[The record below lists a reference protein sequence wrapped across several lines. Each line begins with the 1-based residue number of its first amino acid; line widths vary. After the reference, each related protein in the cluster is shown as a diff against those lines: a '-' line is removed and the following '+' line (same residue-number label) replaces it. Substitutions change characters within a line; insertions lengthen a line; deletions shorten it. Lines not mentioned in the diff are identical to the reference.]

1 MAEGAIRG
9 YQSKTSGSKSKR
21 MATERKWTETPQ
33 WRVKFWIIQHYGVMW
48 FPDIIRSAMTIG
60 TFVYWYTRYAV
71 NGNGIM
77 LEVNTAAV
85 FNAVYKSRIQRQ
97 AGTFVTIGRIPLL
110 RIHYCTGI
118 AAMAGVAH
126 DRVLDRI
133 ENMAIKTGGSGS
145 SGLGTHQTGS
155 MADSAL
161 EDMFIYQDT
170 VCDRPGSGDA
180 LETDNIV
187 TVVRYPCFF
196 MGRGGNR
203 GIRVSGTAASGQSQY

>member
-1 MAEGAIRG
+1 MADRTIRG
-9 YQSKTSGSKSKR
+9 YQSKSAINKSEG

-33 WRVKFWIIQHYGVMW
+33 WRDKFWIIHHYGMMW
-48 FPDIIRSAMTIG
+48 FPNIIRSAMTIG
-60 TFVYWYTRYAV
+60 TFVCWYTWYAV

-77 LEVNTAAV
+77 LEVNIAAASNTV
-85 FNAVYKSRIQRQ
+85 DKPRIQRQ
-97 AGTFVTIGRIPLL
+97 ASAFGTIGRIPLL
-110 RIHYCTGI
+110 RLHYGIGI
-118 AAMAGVAH
+118 ATMAGVAH

-133 ENMAIKTGGSGS
+133 ENMAIKTGGAGRP
-145 SGLGTHQTGS
+145 GLGTHQTGS
-155 MADSAL
+155 MAESAL
-161 EDMFIYQDT
+161 EDMFFYQET
-170 VCDRPGSGDA
+170 VCDRPGSGDT